1 MDFFS
6 RLPRKSPRW
15 GIGLG
20 AIMKKVVLA
29 SMALAALLA
38 TPARAAEVAV
48 KAPVYQAA
56 PVLPYNWSGAY
67 LGINVGGGWSR
78 NPIVLD
84 NPAVNL
90 DFLEG
95 GGAIA
100 GGYIGYNYQLSPW
113 FLVGLEGAGAW
124 AQIKQ
129 VGQDC
134 TIDVPA
140 SCTSNIKSLAS
151 VRGRAGIVL
160 ERVLV
165 YGAGGWGFAD
175 ARYDRVF
182 LPPGSPLL
190 SGASS
195 SLSGVTGAAGVE
207 AAITDV
213 LIGRVQYEY
222 FDFGNTTYAAG
233 VLSDIANVTVRTRVH
248 TLTVGFAAKFGGPGY

>member
-1 MDFFS
+1 
-6 RLPRKSPRW
+6 
-15 GIGLG
+15 
-20 AIMKKVVLA
+20 MKNVVLA
-29 SMALAALLA
+29 SMALAALLV

-78 NPIVLD
+78 TPFVLD

-95 GGAIA
+95 GGTVA
-100 GGYIGYNYQLSPW
+100 GGFIGYNYQVSPW

-140 SCTSNIKSLAS
+140 SCTSNIKL
-151 VRGRAGIVL
+151 RR
-160 ERVLV
+160 
-165 YGAGGWGFAD
+165 FAD
-175 ARYDRVF
+175 APESF
-182 LPPGSPLL
+182 LSESWFTVPPAGDLPTRDTTACFCPPGLPCCPELRHRS
-190 SGASS
+190 
-195 SLSGVTGAAGVE
+195 AA
-207 AAITDV
+207 
-213 LIGRVQYEY
+213 
-222 FDFGNTTYAAG
+222 
-233 VLSDIANVTVRTRVH
+233 
-248 TLTVGFAAKFGGPGY
+248 